1 MFSDCYGECA
11 IAEKGIVKPDD
22 TCGKAESKYTRE
34 ELAQLLKGCD
44 NGNCDNCERRKILD
58 IGSAIC
64 WGSVVLCLATLC
76 IIDFYL
82 EKVPTGRNRYTA
94 IVDDSA
100 DYKEI
105 VEKYNIIESHGKIW
119 VLEDK

>member
-1 MFSDCYGECA
+1 MEIIEVTSIMQNNIPSTFFLIWGAVSIFSCLIVLLLFSRDIEKAEKICA
-11 IAEKGIVKPDD
+11 I
-22 TCGKAESKYTRE
+22 
-34 ELAQLLKGCD
+34 LF
-44 NGNCDNCERRKILD
+44 
-58 IGSAIC
+58 GSFI
-64 WGSVVLCLATLC
+64 LC
-76 IIDFYL
+76 IFSAGVACAV
-82 EKVPTGRNRYTA
+82 VPDTPSGRNRYTA

>member
-1 MFSDCYGECA
+1 MEIIEITPILKNNYPFFPFIIWFFVSLLAFLAVGFYA
-11 IAEKGIVKPDD
+11 SMK
-22 TCGKAESKYTRE
+22 ES
-34 ELAQLLKGCD
+34 
-44 NGNCDNCERRKILD
+44 RKILD

-64 WGSVVLCLATLC
+64 WGSVVLCLVTLC

>member
-1 MFSDCYGECA
+1 MEIIEVTPIMQNNIPSTFFSYLGSSKHFFVFNCSFVIFLGHRKSRKICA
-11 IAEKGIVKPDD
+11 I
-22 TCGKAESKYTRE
+22 
-34 ELAQLLKGCD
+34 LF
-44 NGNCDNCERRKILD
+44 
-58 IGSAIC
+58 GSFI
-64 WGSVVLCLATLC
+64 LC
-76 IIDFYL
+76 IFSAGVACAI
-82 EKVPTGRNRYTA
+82 VPDTPSGRNRYTA